1 MKNLTTNKISGI
13 FSILALAGV
22 ALTSCGQNTNEPSA
36 LVQSTDQRPDISED
50 RTSVH
55 ITAGTKD
62 YARIFAKD
70 LQAIVTNVPDPY
82 TGKTNSQKLTGSFI
96 FAVAQN
102 PRTNIVAIGVR
113 SFIFA
118 ETDFSMLFLV
128 NPAVPNKPQL
138 VSFVMPGKKS
148 LAANTTHAL
157 RAIRDLHFDNSGILH
172 VTHTDASSSRAEI
185 LVNPDGSIRG
195 CKYIVKEE
203 GALCG
208 EDH

>member
-1 MKNLTTNKISGI
+1 MKQNQ
-13 FSILALAGV
+13 FSRFFVLAAAAALAGTT
-22 ALTSCGQNTNEPSA
+22 LTSCGSISQQVSSA
-36 LVQSTDQRPDISED
+36 VQSTDQRPDISED

-62 YARIFAKD
+62 FAHIYAKD
-70 LQAIVTNVPDPY
+70 LQALVTNVPDPD
-82 TGKTNSQKLTGSFI
+82 TGRTSTQKLTGTWI
-96 FAVAQN
+96 FDVAQN
-102 PRTNIVAIGVR
+102 PRTHIVAVGVR

-128 NPAVPNKPQL
+128 NPAFPDKPQL
-138 VSFVMPGKKS
+138 VSFVMPDKKS

-157 RAIRDLHFDNSGILH
+157 RSIRGLRFDDSGILH
-172 VTHTDASSSRAEI
+172 VTHSDASGSRAEV

-195 CKYIVKEE
+195 CKYIEKDE
-203 GALCG
+203 GQLCG